1 MLLSEQLAKEQAA
14 KMSRPLPWFVAS
26 GKKIVGIGRNFA
38 DHAKELGNAVPSEPM
53 MFLKPTTSYIVE
65 GEKIKIPKGCTE
77 LHHEVELGVVIG
89 KEGSEIPSEAVFSDG
104 YIAGYCLALDMTARD
119 FQEKAKKKGHPWSI
133 AKGFNTSCPVSD
145 MLPMTSLPNPHDV
158 ELWLK
163 VNSEDRQRGST
174 RDMIF
179 DIPTLV
185 AAVSDYFTLQ
195 RGDVILTGT
204 PSGVGPVG
212 AGDVITA
219 GIGEIV
225 RFQFEV
231 AGRQS

>member
-1 MLLSEQLAKEQAA
+1 MAK
-14 KMSRPLPWFVAS
+14 PLPWFVAN

-38 DHAKELGNAVPSEPM
+38 DHAKELGNAVPSKPM

-65 GEKIKIPKGCTE
+65 GEKINIPRGCDE
-77 LHHEVELGVVIG
+77 LHHEVELGVIIG
-89 KEGSEIPSEAVFSDG
+89 KEGSEIPSELVFSDG

-119 FQEKAKKKGHPWSI
+119 FQQEAKKKGHPWSI
-133 AKGFNTSCPVSD
+133 AKGFDTSCPVSD
-145 MLPMTSLPNPHDV
+145 VLPASSIPNPHDV

-174 RDMIF
+174 RHMIF

-185 AAVSDYFTLQ
+185 AAVSQYFTLQ

-204 PSGVGPVG
+204 PSGVGPVT

-219 GIGEIV
+219 GIDDLVQI
-225 RFQFEV
+225 QFHV
-231 AGRQS
+231 QKK

>member
-1 MLLSEQLAKEQAA
+1 
-14 KMSRPLPWFVAS
+14 MSLPSRLPWFVTS

-38 DHAKELGNAVPSEPM
+38 DHAKELGNAVPSKPM

-65 GEKIKIPKGCTE
+65 GQNIKIPKGCAE

-89 KEGSEIPSEAVFSDG
+89 KEGFEIPSEAVFSDG

-119 FQEKAKKKGHPWSI
+119 FQEEAKKKGHPWSI
-133 AKGFNTSCPVSD
+133 AKGFDTSCPVSD
-145 MLPMTSLPNPHDV
+145 MLPVSSLPNPHDV
-158 ELWLK
+158 ELWLQ
-163 VNSEDRQRGST
+163 VNSVDRQRGST

-185 AAVSDYFTLQ
+185 AAVSKYFTLQ

-212 AGDVITA
+212 VGDVIDA
-219 GIGEIV
+219 GIADVV
-225 RFQFEV
+225 RFQFRV
-231 AGRQS
+231 VGQ

>member
-1 MLLSEQLAKEQAA
+1 
-14 KMSRPLPWFVAS
+14 MSRPLPWFVAS

-38 DHAKELGNAVPSEPM
+38 DHAKELGNAVPTKPM

-65 GEKIKIPKGCTE
+65 GQNITIPKECAE

-89 KEGSEIPSEAVFSDG
+89 KEGSEIASESVFSEG

-119 FQEKAKKKGHPWSI
+119 FQDEAKKKGHPWSI
-133 AKGFNTSCPVSD
+133 AKGFDTSCPVSD
-145 MLPMTSLPNPHDV
+145 MLPMSSLPNPHDV
-158 ELWLK
+158 ELWLQ

-185 AAVSDYFTLQ
+185 AAVSKYFTLQ

-219 GIGEIV
+219 GIGDLV
-225 RFQFEV
+225 QFQFEV
-231 AGRQS
+231 ARK

>member
-1 MLLSEQLAKEQAA
+1 M
-14 KMSRPLPWFVAS
+14 
-26 GKKIVGIGRNFA
+26 
-38 DHAKELGNAVPSEPM
+38 PSKPM

-65 GEKIKIPKGCTE
+65 GEKIKIPKGCKE

-89 KEGSEIPSEAVFSDG
+89 KEGSEIPSELVFSDG
-104 YIAGYCLALDMTARD
+104 YIAGYCLAIDMTARD
-119 FQEKAKKKGHPWSI
+119 FQMEAKKKGHPWLI
-133 AKGFNTSCPVSD
+133 AKGFDTSCPVSD
-145 MLPMTSLPNPHDV
+145 MLPTSSIPDPHDV

-185 AAVSDYFTLQ
+185 NAVSTYSTLQ

-204 PSGVGPVG
+204 PSGVGPVH

-219 GIGEIV
+219 GIGNIV
-225 RFQFEV
+225 QFQFEV
-231 AGRQS
+231 AGRRE

>member
-1 MLLSEQLAKEQAA
+1 MAK
-14 KMSRPLPWFVAS
+14 PLPWFVAN

-38 DHAKELGNAVPSEPM
+38 DHAKELGNAVPSKPM

-65 GEKIKIPKGCTE
+65 GEKIKIPKGCKE

-89 KEGSEIPSEAVFSDG
+89 KEGSEIPSELVFSDG
-104 YIAGYCLALDMTARD
+104 YIAGYCLAIDMTARD
-119 FQEKAKKKGHPWSI
+119 FQMEAKKKGHPWLI
-133 AKGFNTSCPVSD
+133 AKGFDTSCPVSD
-145 MLPMTSLPNPHDV
+145 MLPTSSIPDPHDV

-185 AAVSDYFTLQ
+185 NAVSTYSTLQ

-204 PSGVGPVG
+204 PSGVGPVY

-219 GIGEIV
+219 GIGNIV
-225 RFQFEV
+225 QFQFEV
-231 AGRQS
+231 AGRRE

>member
-1 MLLSEQLAKEQAA
+1 MAK
-14 KMSRPLPWFVAS
+14 PLPWFVTN
-26 GKKIVGIGRNFA
+26 GRKIVGIGRNFA
-38 DHAKELGNAVPSEPM
+38 DHAKELGNAVPTKPM

-65 GEKIKIPKGCTE
+65 GQKIRIPEECDE

-89 KEGSEIPSEAVFSDG
+89 KEGSGIPSESVFSEG

-119 FQEKAKKKGHPWSI
+119 FQEAAKKKGHPWSI
-133 AKGFNTSCPVSD
+133 AKGFDTSCPVSD
-145 MLPMTSLPNPHDV
+145 MLPTSSIPDPHDV

-163 VNSEDRQRGST
+163 VNSSDRQRGST

-185 AAVSDYFTLQ
+185 AAVSKYFTLQ

-204 PSGVGPVG
+204 PSGVGPVK
-212 AGDVITA
+212 AGDLITA
-219 GIGEIV
+219 GIADIV
-225 RFQFEV
+225 QFQFHVE
-231 AGRQS
+231 GRNT